1 MLDNLRKKKMLAGL
15 GKNDQKAEYI
25 KTMRDQGADKEALTF
40 LMKGG
45 NKKNTFGEDPIYE
58 EVKKV
63 PYKKQLEMSLEHMD
77 ELEDRNEADP
87 RMNDDESDEER
98 KRRMLENLFLSKGQR
113 NS

>member
-1 MLDNLRKKKMLAGL
+1 MLSKLKDP
-15 GKNDQKAEYI
+15 KADYI
-25 KTMRDQGADKEALTF
+25 QTMRDQGADNEALGF

-63 PYKKQLEMSLEHMD
+63 PYVDQLKASKQHMD
-77 ELEDRNEADP
+77 DLEERNEGDS
-87 RMNDDESDEER
+87 RMNDDETEEEK